1 MTGRLLVPAIATIT
15 LLAAAAA
22 SAQFESLVPVAFMTC
37 AADGQAGPVPAPGPV
52 RAVPLVPRSI
62 SGRLVYYATEHQGV
76 LAPRGW
82 HCIALYGS
90 SGATLFVTPEPPDAN
105 NLLRQDVTGSAVEIS
120 RINGGTSGRFEV
132 AKIAARVF
140 PAAKP
145 FVDRVINEGIEPKAE
160 FHFGPYPDDSLTR
173 RGASVVEFV
182 TPAGRDGLGTS
193 GRLARTNLPISGV
206 AMLLTHED
214 TDVVRLSVR
223 LPPELRD
230 LAPAIVGAT
239 EQDQGDPTMVGSR

>member
-1 MTGRLLVPAIATIT
+1 M
-15 LLAAAAA
+15 
-22 SAQFESLVPVAFMTC
+22 
-37 AADGQAGPVPAPGPV
+37 
-52 RAVPLVPRSI
+52 

-105 NLLRQDVTGSAVEIS
+105 NLLRHDAGLTGSAVELS

-140 PAAKP
+140 PEART
-145 FVDRVINEGIEPKAE
+145 FVDRVINEGIESKAE
-160 FHFGPYPDDSLTR
+160 FPFGPYPDDSLTR
-173 RGASVVEFV
+173 RSASVVEFV
-182 TPAGRDGLGTS
+182 TPAGHNGLGTS
-193 GRLARTNLPISGV
+193 GRLAETNLPINGV

-214 TDVVRLSVR
+214 SDVVRLSVR

-230 LAPAIVGAT
+230 LAPTIVGAT
-239 EQDQGDPTMVGSR
+239 EQDKGDPTTVGLR